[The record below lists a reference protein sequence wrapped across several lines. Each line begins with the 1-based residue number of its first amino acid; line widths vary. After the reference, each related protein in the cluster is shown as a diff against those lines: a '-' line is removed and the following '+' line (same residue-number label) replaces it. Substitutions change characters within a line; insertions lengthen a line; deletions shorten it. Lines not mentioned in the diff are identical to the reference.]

1 MVQPPHDTPAER
13 PASVTSAGA
22 GRQYRVF
29 ISYSHAD
36 TRWANWLLRRLEGY
50 GVPARF
56 QGREAPIGRVGPRIA
71 PVFRDRDE
79 LPTTSD
85 LGETIRAALRAS
97 ATLVVICSPAAA
109 KSRWVQEEIV
119 SFKRLHGERRVFA
132 FIVAG
137 EPKHEGA
144 DDDCFPLALRREL
157 APDGELGDTPAE
169 VVAADARVQGDGA
182 RLAFVRLVAGL
193 LGVGFDDLRQR
204 ELQRRNRRLT
214 IIAAAA
220 VAGMVLTLGLALA
233 AWRARGEALAA
244 RNDAVSARDDARR
257 GREQA
262 EDLIEFMLGDLRR
275 KLDAVGRLDVFQ
287 SVGNKAVEYYAGQ
300 DTGKLD
306 ANSLGRRSRSLHL
319 IGEVNE
325 QRGQLAEALEA
336 FRRGAETT
344 EQLLRREPRNPQ
356 RIFDHAQSVFWV
368 GFGAWRRGHVLPAEQ
383 SFREYLDL
391 AGRLV
396 RIDGSNPDWQAET
409 CFARNNIGVVYL
421 NTGRAAEALALFRES
436 RDTWERIVPAKP
448 ARAFDLANAV
458 GWMAKASEA
467 LGQFDAAIA
476 AQEEKRRALQRIPD
490 AATNKRVQRQ
500 EHNIAFELARLELAL
515 GRIATALPM
524 ARSAVE
530 TARALV
536 QADAQNKFW
545 LEQLA
550 FSQSLLAE
558 AEMAAGEFP
567 AARATSTELLA
578 ACARLTEIDSTVAS
592 WNVRLN
598 GRALVIAALLAPEAE
613 RPGLIGRLTAFLQRA
628 RESVAS
634 DLGVATPIEAIT
646 AEVEL
651 RLGNLLA
658 AAGQA
663 EEARR
668 NWQACAARLR
678 LFAERGDLSART
690 LSAHARWRLGER
702 SAAQALAR
710 QVSATPFRH
719 PAYVELTHLLSDGAG
734 PSAAQP

>member
-1 MVQPPHDTPAER
+1 MVPANHDAPVER
-13 PASVTSAGA
+13 RSDASAADGN
-22 GRQYRVF
+22 RRYRVF

-50 GVPARF
+50 RVPGRF
-56 QGREAPIGRVGPRIA
+56 QGRRAPIGRVGARIA

-85 LGETIRAALRAS
+85 LGETIRAALRQS
-97 ATLVVICSPAAA
+97 ETLVVICSPAAA
-109 KSRWVQEEIV
+109 ESRWVREEIV

-144 DDDCFPLALRREL
+144 ADDCFPLALRRQMGR
-157 APDGELGDTPAE
+157 DGELGEVPAE
-169 VVAADARVQGDGA
+169 VVAADAREQGDGPK
-182 RLAFVRLVAGL
+182 LALVRLVAGL

-214 IIAAAA
+214 IIAVASA
-220 VAGMVLTLGLALA
+220 AGMVLMLGLALS

-244 RNDAVSARDDARR
+244 RNDAVVARDEARR

-262 EDLIEFMLGDLRR
+262 EGLIEFMLGDLRR
-275 KLDAVGRLDVFQ
+275 KLDAVGRLDVFK
-287 SVGNKAVEYYAGQ
+287 SVGDKALEYYAGQ
-300 DTGKLD
+300 DAAKLE
-306 ANSLGRRSRSLHL
+306 AHALGRRARTLHL

-336 FRRGAETT
+336 FKRGAETT
-344 EQLLRREPRNPQ
+344 EQLLRREPQNPQ

-383 SFREYLDL
+383 SFREYLEL

-396 RIDGSNPDWQAET
+396 RIDGSNLEWQAET

-421 NTGRAAEALALFRES
+421 NTGRMAEALAMFGES
-436 RDTWERIVPAKP
+436 RATWERIVPAKP
-448 ARAFDLANAV
+448 ARAFDLANTL
-458 GWMAKASEA
+458 GWVAKAHEA

-476 AQEEKRRALQRIPD
+476 AHEEKGRALQRIPD

-500 EHNIAFELARLELAL
+500 DHNIRFELARLELAL
-515 GRIATALPM
+515 GRVATALPL
-524 ARSAVE
+524 ARHAEE

-545 LEQLA
+545 VEQHA
-550 FSQSLLAE
+550 FALSLLAE
-558 AEMAAGEFP
+558 AELAAGQVG
-567 AARATSTELLA
+567 AARGTSAALLA
-578 ACARLTEIDSTVAS
+578 ACARLTEVDATVAS
-592 WNVRLN
+592 WNVRMH
-598 GRALVIAALLAPEAE
+598 GRALVIAALLAPDAE
-613 RPGLIGRLTAFLQRA
+613 RPELIGRLDAFLQRA
-628 RESVAS
+628 RETMAT
-634 DLGVATPIEAIT
+634 DLGVAAPIEGIA

-658 AAGQA
+658 AQDRRD
-663 EEARR
+663 EARAK
-668 NWQACAARLR
+668 WQACVARLQV
-678 LFAERGDLSART
+678 FAERGDLSALT
-690 LSAHARWRLGER
+690 FTAHARFRLGER
-702 SAAQALAR
+702 DAAQALAR
-710 QVSATPFRH
+710 RVAVTPFRH
-719 PAYVELTHLLSDGAG
+719 PAYVELTHMLSGGAG